1 MPALTA
7 LNVDGITD
15 MHTSETTNG
24 KLLEVITEVRIL
36 ITWAEADADHAEEND
51 APDTAKD
58 DRYRASL
65 LRGVLKLLEGCTR

>member
-36 ITWAEADADHAEEND
+36 ITWAEADAEHAAEND
-51 APDTAKD
+51 APDTAED
-58 DRYRASL
+58 DRYRVKL
-65 LRGVLKLLEGCTR
+65 LLGALKLLEGCQR